1 VGLVGVRMLAVVVEH
16 DIASWVDARW
26 DAREERIG
34 ACLLPR
40 NTWWRCFV
48 SSWSRRSGQLKHS
61 VFVWASLQVKDGK

>member
-34 ACLLPR
+34 ACLLLR
-40 NTWWRCFV
+40 NT
-48 SSWSRRSGQLKHS
+48 
-61 VFVWASLQVKDGK
+61 